1 MAWLFGLAALM
12 LLDSGTVLDAVNGA
26 AGVFMRGV
34 MPALFPMMVLNGLCA
49 RLGGREQR
57 WMTVCFCWLSGSPAS
72 AQRLEGLWERGGLAG
87 RELLPMAAVTGVM
100 SPLFLVGSLGGRL
113 PNPAG
118 GWLMLTAHWLGAL
131 AAAGLIRLFSRA
143 QTTNPVGPKKETLPE
158 PEPVSLLTALPDSL
172 LPAAEQSLHI
182 HDAFFH
188 SGGAFPAGT
197 FGPAAGLGGDPS
209 GASGDILGRSGGGR
223 RGSRPAG
230 RFRRARPAPAVRPV
244 QLRRAEHPDAEPA
257 VSGQK
262 HPPRKAAGVQA
273 ASRGGGVWNLRTA
286 GQAASFFSLNTQNL
300 LTT

>member
-26 AGVFMRGV
+26 AGLFVRSV

-87 RELLPMAAVTGVM
+87 RELLPMAAATGVM

-131 AAAGLIRLFSRA
+131 AAAGLAHGLNHLSRRKTA
-143 QTTNPVGPKKETLPE
+143 DAALPE
-158 PEPVSLLTALPDSL
+158 ERALRPAEPVSLLEALPDSL
-172 LPAAEQSLHI
+172 RQTGPALLSVCGAMMLFSILATLFRQGLSALLPDWAAAHPEFPAILWAVLEI
-182 HDAFFH
+182 G
-188 SGGAFPAGT
+188 GGAHALLDASAAPDLPLLCALCS
-197 FGPAAGLGGDPS
+197 FGGLS
-209 GASGDILGRSGGGR
+209 ILM
-223 RGSRPAG
+223 
-230 RFRRARPAPAVRPV
+230 
-244 QLRRAEHPDAEPA
+244 
-257 VSGQK
+257 
-262 HPPRKAAGVQA
+262 
-273 ASRGGGVWNLRTA
+273 
-286 GQAASFFSLNTQNL
+286 QNL
-300 LTT
+300 LFLGKSIRPGKLLLVRLLHGAAAYGICGLLVRLFPSCL

>member
-26 AGVFMRGV
+26 AGLFVRSV

-87 RELLPMAAVTGVM
+87 RELLPMAAATGVM

-131 AAAGLIRLFSRA
+131 AAAGLAHGLNHLSRRKTA
-143 QTTNPVGPKKETLPE
+143 DAALPE
-158 PEPVSLLTALPDSL
+158 ERALRPAEPVSLLTALPDSL
-172 LPAAEQSLHI
+172 RQAGPALLAVCGAMMLFSILAALFRQGLSALLPGWAASHPELPAIFWAVLEVG
-182 HDAFFH
+182 
-188 SGGAFPAGT
+188 GGAHALLDVSAAPDLPLLCALCS
-197 FGPAAGLGGDPS
+197 FGGLS
-209 GASGDILGRSGGGR
+209 I
-223 RGSRPAG
+223 
-230 RFRRARPAPAVRPV
+230 
-244 QLRRAEHPDAEPA
+244 
-257 VSGQK
+257 
-262 HPPRKAAGVQA
+262 
-273 ASRGGGVWNLRTA
+273 WM
-286 GQAASFFSLNTQNL
+286 QNL
-300 LTT
+300 LFLGKSIRPGRLLACRLLHGAAAYGVCRMLVRLFPFFL